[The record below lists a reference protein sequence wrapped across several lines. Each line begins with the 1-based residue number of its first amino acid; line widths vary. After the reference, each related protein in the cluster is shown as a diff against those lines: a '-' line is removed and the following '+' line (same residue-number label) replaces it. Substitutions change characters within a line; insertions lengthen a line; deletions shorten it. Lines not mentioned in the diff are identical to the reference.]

1 MSVFLLTPTALGRY
15 RCSDTVRCRMDIA
28 GRYEVALPSVSIAD
42 WRPTQETLHLFTQIV
57 GKVRAATT
65 PPRNHWWHVALY
77 VNSRG
82 LTTGPLLHGGQT
94 FEILIDLSS
103 HQLVV
108 QTLENQTRSFS
119 LEEGPV

>member
-1 MSVFLLTPTALGRY
+1 MDTASHR
-15 RCSDTVRCRMDIA
+15 S
-28 GRYEVALPSVSIAD
+28 EVALPPLSIAD

-57 GKVRAATT
+57 GKVRAATA

-82 LTTGPLLHGGQT
+82 LTTGPLLQDGRT
-94 FEILIDLSS
+94 FEILLDLSG

-108 QTLENQTRSFS
+108 ETVENETRGFPLREGLSVATSTCSFTPHS
-119 LEEGPV
+119 RSSV